1 MVGQLW
7 RISGFFTVLF
17 LMTTVASAQEDSI
30 VSSDKEVDILYFKD
44 GSVLKGKVQSFSN
57 DTLKIRIAGGQ
68 SLSIARDQIE
78 RIEMSVSP
86 DKDPRRREGA
96 PDTEGEEK
104 KKERAPDK
112 EEEKEKKKGKAQEK
126 EEEKDG
132 SDTSSVEPAQEK
144 SSKTDTSKKK
154 EEGPEYFRYEEAEEA
169 KSESSG
175 DPLENS
181 KYYRH
186 GYQHHLAHGWF
197 INAGDGQGM
206 AFLLNPH
213 VYSIHT
219 HRFTPHFAAGIY
231 AGVQVLSLQN
241 RSYPPFNSLGVTANG
256 DLFED
261 SPLTP
266 FWDLQAG
273 FSHAP
278 PVNNNPYGF
287 FMNLGV
293 GGKLFFNNTKGMSIL
308 VGYQYYNLKQEFGNN
323 GPNRRGNF
331 TRRDI
336 IRGMSLR
343 ITMHL

>member
-1 MVGQLW
+1 MVEQLR
-7 RISGFFTVLF
+7 RISGFFIILF
-17 LMTTVASAQEDSI
+17 LMTTVASAQEDS
-30 VSSDKEVDILYFKD
+30 VESSDKEVDILYFKD
-44 GSVLKGKVQSFSN
+44 GSVLKGQVQSFSN
-57 DTLKIRIAGGQ
+57 DTLKIEIAGGQ
-68 SLSIARDQIE
+68 SLSIARDKVE

-86 DKDPRRREGA
+86 DKDPRRKEGS
-96 PDTEGEEK
+96 PDPEGE
-104 KKERAPDK
+104 
-112 EEEKEKKKGKAQEK
+112 EK
-126 EEEKDG
+126 EEEKDRT
-132 SDTSSVEPAQEK
+132 DTSSVEPAQEK
-144 SSKTDTSKKK
+144 SSKTDTSEKK
-154 EEGPEYFRYEEAEEA
+154 EEEPEYFRSEEAEKE

-175 DPLENS
+175 DPLEDN

-197 INAGDGQGM
+197 INAGDGQGIQ
-206 AFLLNPH
+206 FLLNPH

-231 AGVQVLSLQN
+231 AGVQILSLQN

-256 DLFED
+256 DLFKD
-261 SPLTP
+261 SPITP
-266 FWDLQAG
+266 FWDFQAG

-293 GGKLFFNNTKGMSIL
+293 GGKVFFNNTKGMSIL
-308 VGYQYYNLKQEFGNN
+308 LGYQYYNFKQEFGNN

-331 TRRDI
+331 TRRDL